1 MLLICYFSN
10 FVDDLSSFLNS
21 FGVAIKNHLDDPCY
35 FFISLMMTVEMSFDN
50 ELLRRL

>member
-10 FVDDLSSFLNS
+10 FVDDFGSFLDS

-35 FFISLMMTVEMSFDN
+35 FFISLMMTIKMPLDN
-50 ELLRRL
+50 EFLRRL